1 MQYMAT
7 VDVDMLCKLG
17 FTYEEVQMLHR
28 VMEGGCK
35 LTSASLSNRGLT
47 YQGIKRLQ
55 YMYSIIIGKTIID
68 TNNIDEVSKHLH
80 KLNSYRGKI
89 NINNLPLSKVGDIPR
104 LLVVEGLPEGRYA
117 KYNYSYENRNRIHI
131 LKNEGNKKVI
141 IRTKIKPTLPYGSGK
156 GLYYFKDKGNNKIS
170 YTKDRNELNKFIKEN
185 KDNEFGVA
193 VEIKGLSEDKKE
205 VDVAIHKNYIRLVR
219 SYIILCSFTRPQ
231 NHLGMYQMVM
241 HEGSK
246 IYIYATY
253 YDGKGRIN
261 NNSSSRVYYWGY
273 KKKELTL
280 ALQKVAKGI
289 YSNLGGVFIEYQ
301 AGTTEYEPIE
311 K

>member
-1 MQYMAT
+1 MAT
-7 VDVDMLCKLG
+7 VNADMLYKLG
-17 FTYEEVQMLHR
+17 FTYEDVQLLNS

-35 LTSASLSNRGLT
+35 LTSASLSNKGLT
-47 YQGIKRLQ
+47 YQVVKRLQ

-68 TNNIDEVSKHLH
+68 TNSIDEVSKHLH

-89 NINNLPLSKVGDIPR
+89 NINNLPLSKVRDIPR
-104 LLVVEGLPEGRYA
+104 LVIVEGLPEGRYE
-117 KYNYSYENRNRIHI
+117 KYNYSYENRNIIHI

-141 IRTKIKPTLPYGSGK
+141 IRTKIKPKLPYGSGK
-156 GLYYFKDKGNNKIS
+156 CLYYFKDKSNNKIL
-170 YTKDRNELNKFIKEN
+170 YTEDRNEINKFIKDN

-193 VEIKGLSEDKKE
+193 VEIKGLSENKKE
-205 VDVAIHKNYIRLVR
+205 VDVAIHKNYVRLIRP
-219 SYIILCSFTRPQ
+219 YIILCSFTRPQ

-246 IYIYATY
+246 IYTYATY
-253 YDGKGRIN
+253 YDCKGRI

-273 KKKELTL
+273 KKKVLTE
-280 ALQKVAKGI
+280 ALLKVAKGI
-289 YSNLGGVFIEYQ
+289 YNNLGGVFVEFI

>member
-7 VDVDMLCKLG
+7 VNADMLYKLG
-17 FTYEEVQMLHR
+17 FTYEDVQLLNS

-35 LTSASLSNRGLT
+35 LTSASLSNKGLT
-47 YQGIKRLQ
+47 YQVVKRLQ

-68 TNNIDEVSKHLH
+68 TNSIDEVSKHLH

-89 NINNLPLSKVGDIPR
+89 NINNLPLSKVRDIPR
-104 LLVVEGLPEGRYA
+104 LVIVEGLPEGRYE
-117 KYNYSYENRNRIHI
+117 KYNYSYENRNIIHI

-141 IRTKIKPTLPYGSGK
+141 IRTKIKPKLPYGSGK
-156 GLYYFKDKGNNKIS
+156 CLYYFKDKSNNKIL
-170 YTKDRNELNKFIKEN
+170 YTEDRNEINKFIKES
-185 KDNEFGVA
+185 KDSEFGSA
-193 VEIKGLSEDKKE
+193 VEIKDLSEDKKE

-246 IYIYATY
+246 IYTYATY

-261 NNSSSRVYYWGY
+261 NSYSRVYYWGY
-273 KKKELTL
+273 KKKVLTE
-280 ALQKVAKGI
+280 ALLKVAKGI
-289 YSNLGGVFIEYQ
+289 YNNLGGVFVEFI